1 MQLVAVEKVSKLNLE
16 SKKLNTN
23 EAVNDL
29 NNAIKRPRVVD
40 FVWLCDDLPQPT
52 YMCCLR
58 FCTLILT
65 WCASIAGRCGK

>member
-29 NNAIKRPRVVD
+29 NNAIKRSIVVD

-58 FCTLILT
+58 FIPIFLL
-65 WCASIAGRCGK
+65 KY